1 MEAQAPHISR
11 TASRRQ
17 QVLSS
22 HTSRLETRQGTA
34 FVTLTSDAEGEP
46 FEVFLNLG
54 KAGSETFA
62 AAEALGRLISLAL
75 RISSPLSRID
85 QAREIADQL
94 SHIGSGLYA
103 DSLPSI
109 SDALSKAIIEAL
121 DDQPEQPPNLEHTQ
135 PDTLAPANP
144 PLAVPLN
151 LPKSL
156 EPIDQ
161 KKRKEMNNPQ
171 RILNPDLYQA
181 SQRLADSI
189 RQAKPIAAYLDAKE
203 RMDNDPT
210 AKSLLEQ
217 FSAEQA
223 RLRVQ
228 QSNQAVTQEQMD
240 HLRALQAEVRSNRL
254 ILEFAEAQQAAI
266 AFLPSINQQIS
277 GYIGIDFASL
287 TGSAGC

>member
-1 MEAQAPHISR
+1 MEAQAPYFSR
-11 TASRRQ
+11 TASRQAILR
-17 QVLSS
+17 S

-34 FVTLTSDAEGEP
+34 FITLTSDVEGEP

-75 RISSPLSRID
+75 RISSPLSRAD
-85 QAREIADQL
+85 RAREIADQL
-94 SHIGSGLYA
+94 SHIGSDLYT

-121 DDQPEQPPNLEHTQ
+121 DDQPEQPPDLEYAQ
-135 PDTLAPANP
+135 PETRVPAKP

-151 LPKSL
+151 LPKSSEL
-156 EPIDQ
+156 IDQ

-171 RILNPDLYQA
+171 RILNPELYQA

-189 RQAKPIAAYLDAKE
+189 RQAKPIAAYLTAKE
-203 RMDNDPT
+203 RMENDSA

-217 FSAEQA
+217 FAAEQA

-240 HLRALQAEVRSNRL
+240 HLRALQMEVRSNRL

-266 AFLPSINQQIS
+266 SFLPSINQQIS